1 MRPIEISG
9 FSINYRPR

>member
-9 FSINYRPR
+9 TIQK